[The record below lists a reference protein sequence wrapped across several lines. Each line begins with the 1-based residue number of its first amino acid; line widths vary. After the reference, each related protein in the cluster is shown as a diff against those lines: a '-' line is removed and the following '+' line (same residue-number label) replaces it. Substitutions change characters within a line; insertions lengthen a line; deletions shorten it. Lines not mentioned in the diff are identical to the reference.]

1 MKQTQQNLFV
11 TIALFY
17 LKALFLIE
25 QSLTR
30 YSEITL
36 SLLIEQVKV
45 QFNPQERIFFVIWR
59 IQIRKHKIIM
69 KIVNIF
75 VPRGRK
81 TIYAIQEFEKVYLYR
96 KKRVLKNSIHLR
108 CRKAACKRNL
118 KLHLLNKLRYEHYHF
133 FKLVVSLKNH
143 INS

>member
-1 MKQTQQNLFV
+1 MKQTQQKLSV

-17 LKALFLIE
+17 FNVLFLIE

-30 YSEITL
+30 YSEIML
-36 SLLIEQVKV
+36 SDKV
-45 QFNPQERIFFVIWR
+45 ITVNQTSQSSIQSPGKDLFVIWR

-81 TIYAIQEFEKVYLYR
+81 TIYAIQEFAKVYLYR
-96 KKRVLKNSIHLR
+96 KNV
-108 CRKAACKRNL
+108 
-118 KLHLLNKLRYEHYHF
+118 F
-133 FKLVVSLKNH
+133 
-143 INS
+143 